1 MCCNMKQRNYN
12 TLPCGVLPADIRH
25 KKHAENTDTSELS
38 RLLKIVYA
46 ADKRT
51 GLPSGELTVL
61 ASDSVPAEVANWVR
75 TQLLNPM
82 PDNSVSSI
90 VGNTQLDDDTILS
103 LVRNVGES
111 DIDYINRCDSNLRAW
126 NEKHEES

>member
-12 TLPCGVLPADIRH
+12 TLPCGVLPADICH
-25 KKHAENTDTSELS
+25 KKAAENTDTSELS

-51 GLPSGELTVL
+51 GLPSGELSVL
-61 ASDSVPAEVANWVR
+61 ASDSVPPEVAQWVR
-75 TQLLNPM
+75 TQLLNPI

-90 VGNTQLDDDTILS
+90 LGNTQLDDDTIIWNRIKQLS
-103 LVRNVGES
+103 TNPL
-111 DIDYINRCDSNLRAW
+111 SNLRG
-126 NEKHEES
+126 NGIRSKYRQLT